1 MMKRKAIFLKMNSL
15 LNQKE
20 DATDQ
25 MKQAE
30 KGQ

>member
-1 MMKRKAIFLKMNSL
+1 MMKRKTIFLKMNSL

-20 DATDQ
+20 GATDQ

>member
-1 MMKRKAIFLKMNSL
+1 MKCKTIFLKMNSL